1 VCSEASKAGVGHA
14 IVVGPGLEHKK
25 YAVTT
30 DAKVI
35 EVFGFEEA
43 AERRRLETVRDVLGH
58 GWALC
63 GPW

>member
-35 EVFGFEEA
+35 EVFGFE
-43 AERRRLETVRDVLGH
+43 
-58 GWALC
+58 
-63 GPW
+63 